1 MSAAPAVRDDTSFT
15 PPTPEEAKRNKIVI
29 GLLLVAAFVVI
40 LNETVMGVAVPRL
53 MVDLG
58 ISAGTAQWL
67 TSAFLLTM
75 AVVIPVT
82 GFLLQRLTTRA
93 VFLLAMSSFTLG
105 TFLAAI
111 APDFPVLLVA
121 RVVQAV
127 GTAIMMPLLMTTV
140 MTLVAPDQ
148 RGKTMGFI
156 SIVISVA
163 PAIGPTISGIILNA
177 LDWRWMFWLVL
188 PIAIGALALGY
199 AMLRNVGPTRAVP
212 LDLPS
217 VVLAILG
224 FGGIVY
230 GLSALGEGASHG
242 GEAPLPLWL
251 APSVGIVATTL
262 FVLRQL
268 SLQRKDAALLDL
280 RTLQTKTFTIALI
293 ILALSMM
300 SMFGGI
306 ILMPLLMQ
314 NVQGMTTLQA
324 GLMMLPGGLIMGVMA
339 PWVGRQSDLRGPKP
353 LVVPGTILTT
363 AALFVMGFAVHNF
376 VILLLGHIMLSVG
389 LALVFTPVY
398 SSGMGAL
405 PRNLYS
411 HGSAVIGTVQQV
423 AGAAG
428 IAALVAVMTIATSQ
442 GLQSGLDQAMAMA
455 AGIRIALFVAGG
467 ISLLAV
473 ICSVFVRSGP
483 AEH

>member
-1 MSAAPAVRDDTSFT
+1 MSAAPVVVDDMPFT

-29 GLLLVAAFVVI
+29 VLLLVAAFVVI

-53 MVDLG
+53 MEDLG

-93 VFLLAMSSFTLG
+93 VFLTAMSAFSIG
-105 TFLAAI
+105 TFLAAV
-111 APDFPVLLVA
+111 APGFPVLLVA

-188 PIAIGALALGY
+188 PIALAALALGF
-199 AMLRNVGPTRAVP
+199 ALLRNVSPTRKVP
-212 LDLPS
+212 LDILS
-217 VVLAILG
+217 VVLVILG

-230 GLSALGEGASHG
+230 GLSALGEGAVHG
-242 GEAPLPLWL
+242 GESPLPLWL
-251 APSVGIVATTL
+251 SPTVGVVATTL
-262 FVLRQL
+262 FVLRQIA
-268 SLQRKDAALLDL
+268 LQRRDAALLDL
-280 RTLQTKTFTIALI
+280 RTLQTPTFTIALV

-300 SMFGGI
+300 AMFGGI

-314 NVQGMTTLQA
+314 NVQGLTTLQS
-324 GLMMLPGGLIMGVMA
+324 GLMMLPGGLIMGLMA

-353 LVVPGTILTT
+353 LVLPGSILTT
-363 AALFVMGFAVHNF
+363 AALIVMGLSVHSFA
-376 VILLLGHIMLSVG
+376 ILLVGHIMLSVG

-398 SSGMGAL
+398 ASGMGAL
-405 PRNLYS
+405 QRRLYS
-411 HGSAVIGTVQQV
+411 HGSATIGTVQQV

-428 IAALVAVMTIATSQ
+428 IALLIAIMTIATGSEIAA
-442 GLQSGLDQAMAMA
+442 GVDQIEAMAR
-455 AGIRIALFVAGG
+455 GIRTAFFVAGG
-467 ISLLAV
+467 ISALAIV
-473 ICSVFVRSGP
+473 MSFFVRSGP

>member
-1 MSAAPAVRDDTSFT
+1 MSAAPVVSDDTPFT
-15 PPTPEEAKRNKIVI
+15 PPTPEEAKRNKVVI

-53 MVDLG
+53 MIDLG

-75 AVVIPVT
+75 AIVIPVT

-93 VFLLAMSSFTLG
+93 VFILAMSCFTAG

-188 PIAIGALALGY
+188 PIAAGALALGY

-212 LDLPS
+212 LDFLS
-217 VVLAILG
+217 VILVILG

-230 GLSALGEGASHG
+230 GLSALGEGAGHG
-242 GEAPLPLWL
+242 AAPVMPLWL
-251 APSVGIVATTL
+251 PPAVGVIATTL
-262 FVLRQL
+262 FVLRQIA
-268 SLQRKDAALLDL
+268 LQRKDAALLDL
-280 RTLQTKTFTIALI
+280 RTLKTGTFTISLV
-293 ILALSMM
+293 ILALAMM
-300 SMFGGI
+300 AMFGGI
-306 ILMPLLMQ
+306 VLMPLLMQ
-314 NVQGMTTLQA
+314 NVQGMTTLQS

-353 LVVPGTILTT
+353 LVLPGTILTT

-389 LALVFTPVY
+389 LALIFTPVF

-405 PRNLYS
+405 PRSLYS
-411 HGSAVIGTVQQV
+411 HGSATIGTVQQV

-428 IAALVAVMTIATSQ
+428 IAALIAVMSIATASGVQ
-442 GLQSGLDQAMAMA
+442 AGLDQTMAMA
-455 AGIRIALFVAGG
+455 EGIRTAFFVAGA
-467 ISLLAV
+467 ISALAIV
-473 ICSVFVRSGP
+473 GTFFVRAGP
-483 AEH
+483 SAH

>member
-1 MSAAPAVRDDTSFT
+1 MSAAPVVRDDTAFT

-53 MVDLG
+53 MADLG

-75 AVVIPVT
+75 AVIIPVT

-111 APDFPVLLVA
+111 APGFPVLLVA
-121 RVVQAV
+121 RVVQAI

-188 PIAIGALALGY
+188 PIAAASLALGY
-199 AMLRNVGPTRAVP
+199 SMLRNVGPTRAVP
-212 LDLPS
+212 LDFLS
-217 VVLAILG
+217 IVLVILG

-230 GLSALGEGASHG
+230 GLSAFGEGASHG
-242 GEAPLPLWL
+242 GEAALPLWL
-251 APSVGIVATTL
+251 APTVGVVATAI

-268 SLQRKDAALLDL
+268 ALQRKDAALLDL
-280 RTLQTKTFTIALI
+280 RTLQTKTFTVALV

-324 GLMMLPGGLIMGVMA
+324 GLMMLPGGLIMGLMA

-423 AGAAG
+423 AGAAD
-428 IAALVAVMTIATSQ
+428 IAALVAVMTIAT
-442 GLQSGLDQAMAMA
+442 GNGMATGLDQTLAMAE
-455 AGIRIALFVAGG
+455 GIRIALFVAGG
-467 ISLLAV
+467 ISVLAV
-473 ICSVFVRSGP
+473 IGSFFVRSGP
-483 AEH
+483 AQH